1 MSMSMPFHLMEP
13 SPFIYN
19 PTYNRTEKQSRSVN
33 PHLLPDGSPIPPPRH
48 STAHIDRD
56 TVSPE
61 RAKHLERN
69 RIAANKCREKKKL
82 SHARMNLKLDAQSSR
97 NKALKSEV
105 ECLREEL
112 WSLKN
117 QVFDH
122 ALCENKLVDSYL
134 EHCMAAQQQEIPTE
148 STKCP
153 SPSFSASTCSDESTA
168 SGELSTDLNEDFD
181 CQELIFDEDDIFRS
195 FVDLSS
201 V

>member
-1 MSMSMPFHLMEP
+1 MSISMPFHQMEEI
-13 SPFIYN
+13 PFIYN
-19 PTYNRTEKQSRSVN
+19 PAYNRSKEHSPTN

-82 SHARMNLKLDAQSSR
+82 SNARMNLKLDAQSSR

-112 WSLKN
+112 WLLKN
-117 QVFDH
+117 QLFDH
-122 ALCENKLVDSYL
+122 VLCENKLVDSYL
-134 EHCMAAQQQEIPTE
+134 GDDMAAQQQDIPTE

-153 SPSFSASTCSDESTA
+153 SPSFSASTCSGESTEDLVVGINENCD
-168 SGELSTDLNEDFD
+168 SQDLLLSEENLFS
-181 CQELIFDEDDIFRS
+181 S
-195 FVDLSS
+195 FMDLSS
-201 V
+201 VSS